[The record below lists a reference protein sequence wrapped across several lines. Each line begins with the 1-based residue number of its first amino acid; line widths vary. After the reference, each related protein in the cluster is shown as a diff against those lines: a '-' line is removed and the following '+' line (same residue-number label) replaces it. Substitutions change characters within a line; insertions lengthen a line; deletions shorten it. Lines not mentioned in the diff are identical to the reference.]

1 MCIGSGWGFVGGWLL
16 GCRNSA
22 KTVFQKFELA
32 SLKQRTFVKQR
43 RFPPAKNQLHSCRV
57 SQNRCTLHGWLFR
70 AGGLGGFRGWVFRLG
85 DLEWLLGGWMRHQR
99 CAGCLGGK
107 AEFPCGLAGVDVG
120 LWDNFWN
127 SFG

>member
-1 MCIGSGWGFVGGWLL
+1 MAAREF
-16 GCRNSA
+16 GCKCWVEWSA
-22 KTVFQKFELA
+22 GNA
-32 SLKQRTFVKQR
+32 
-43 RFPPAKNQLHSCRV
+43 
-57 SQNRCTLHGWLFR
+57 
-70 AGGLGGFRGWVFRLG
+70 
-85 DLEWLLGGWMRHQR
+85 MRHQR

>member
-1 MCIGSGWGFVGGWLL
+1 MHRFWLGL
-16 GCRNSA
+16 RRG
-22 KTVFQKFELA
+22 LA
-32 SLKQRTFVKQR
+32 SRLPGISS
-43 RFPPAKNQLHSCRV
+43 PPAEAARTDAHS
-57 SQNRCTLHGWLFR
+57 T
-70 AGGLGGFRGWVFRLG
+70 AGYSGREGWVFRLG
-85 DLEWLLGGWMRHQR
+85 DLGWLLGGWMRHQR